1 MNVIIITQI
10 AATLSLCSVLGLY
23 AVFILRRLKLRRLF
37 SQGYVNVIQTKAIRQ
52 FYPLIPRPDSA
63 RYKRTVKFLTSIGWR
78 NSVESIYLCKWCMAA
93 VVFFVLV
100 TMQTTNSVIEVKEI
114 VQDVNYNHNMIETLN
129 AGTMENI
136 ALEIQLFDLVEGS
149 LVKSSEIYDKNKK
162 QIYIEYIENQIIKQG
177 LEIGTDLG
185 TTAERLY
192 YKVLDTRVIKNG
204 FSPYIYIFLTSWL
217 AYFIPDILG
226 QVKKKLNEDKKN
238 WEILNCMIVFSIFGK
253 MPPFSVMTVLEHMI
267 LVTEVYKPLLE
278 KLMEG
283 LKKGGKQ
290 EEVFNAVLE
299 AVDREELYE
308 LIEMMKI
315 ARKTGFVNSVDNLD
329 DAIANTIK
337 WIEIENI
344 TRRRTKMLYAMSVT
358 AVVIGLGCI
367 YFAYGL
373 TVISNPA
380 NMLMK

>member
-1 MNVIIITQI
+1 LNVIIITQI